1 MYEER
6 ILLASASP
14 RRRELIHQI
23 DPEARFL
30 SGDVDEYL
38 PEGISPEKAVVM
50 LAEKKA
56 LCSAS
61 LLKSAERKGTIVI
74 GCDTIVALD
83 GVIYGKP
90 EDEADAARMLAKLS
104 GRTHQVYTGVC
115 LLSADNQRRSF
126 VERTDVTFRKLEPE
140 EIISYVQT
148 GEPLDKAGAYGI
160 QGAGWSL
167 VDSFDGDY
175 QNVVGLPVDRLQREL
190 YAFEAE
196 RRPKRRPCRQNPV
209 QPGRRTTPVP
219 L

>member
-74 GCDTIVALD
+74 GCDTLVALD

-90 EDEADAARMLAKLS
+90 EDEADAARLELAHDA
-104 GRTHQVYTGVC
+104 RYMDC
-115 LLSADNQRRSF
+115 RSAVIEF
-126 VERTDVTFRKLEPE
+126 
-140 EIISYVQT
+140 
-148 GEPLDKAGAYGI
+148 
-160 QGAGWSL
+160 
-167 VDSFDGDY
+167 
-175 QNVVGLPVDRLQREL
+175 L
-190 YAFEAE
+190 YA
-196 RRPKRRPCRQNPV
+196 KQ
-209 QPGRRTTPVP
+209 QHP
-219 L
+219 LAA